1 MKIIAMLCGACLLG
15 MNYGASAQTGSAGS
29 AQDYPNR
36 PARWIMP
43 FAAGGPSD
51 FVARLVGGRL
61 SEVFG
66 QPIVVDNRAGASGM
80 IGSQLAARAAPDGYT
95 LLVGSGTSLGSAPA
109 LTQKPPYDPMTDF
122 APITLLVINPQILLV
137 HNSLPVKSVKDLIEL
152 AKSRPGQLN
161 YGSGGIG
168 ATPHLS
174 AELLKSMA
182 GIDLVHVAYK
192 GSAPALTDLL
202 GGQLHLAFNSMQPS
216 VMTLVKNG
224 RLKGLAVTS
233 ARRSPAAPDIPTVG
247 ETLPGYENIA
257 WFGLFAPAKTPH
269 EIVVKLNANV
279 VNILREPET
288 AQRLASQGAQ
298 PAPGTPAELAKFMR
312 LETERLK
319 KLIAYAGMKPD

>member
-1 MKIIAMLCGACLLG
+1 MRPAKVVDILLIVFPCAWGAAHAQDVNYPSKPIRILVPYPPGGAVDIIARAIAPKLS
-15 MNYGASAQTGSAGS
+15 ASM
-29 AQDYPNR
+29 R
-36 PARWIMP
+36 
-43 FAAGGPSD
+43 
-51 FVARLVGGRL
+51 
-61 SEVFG
+61 
-66 QPIVVDNRAGASGM
+66 QPIVVDNRAGASG
-80 IGSQLAARAAPDGYT
+80 IVASENLVRSPPDGHTFIIVISSHAVNPSMYKK
-95 LLVGSGTSLGSAPA
+95 L
-109 LTQKPPYDPMTDF
+109 PYDTLTDF

-269 EIVVKLNANV
+269 EIVMKLNANV
-279 VNILREPET
+279 VNVLREPET